1 MSDAWQYQLRIYLPD
16 ELVETARLRSD
27 DPALGQLPEILQK
40 HGASMKSQFDAFAEY
55 VVEAERNGTEQYP
68 LYQWTKATIEDPAK
82 KQKHLKSFSLH
93 VKGRELYSKD
103 EANSLEADLQPL
115 VGGGVITRISKHDSN
130 PEHNPQM
137 PERYRKRGSAKLARL
152 TKPNLCRSCPRAA
165 VGGITAACHPLS
177 LQRNGSFTIRSEV
190 AFPPRP
196 RSLSDHERPED
207 RGVSNK
213 RAS

>member
-1 MSDAWQYQLRIYLPD
+1 MMLGSTRCEFTCLMSWSRPHVSAPTTPHSGSFLKSCKSM
-16 ELVETARLRSD
+16 A
-27 DPALGQLPEILQK
+27 
-40 HGASMKSQFDAFAEY
+40 ASMKSQFDAFAEY

-103 EANSLEADLQPL
+103 EADALEADLETL

-137 PERYRKRGSAKLARL
+137 PERYRKRQAGEAG
-152 TKPNLCRSCPRAA
+152 PN
-165 VGGITAACHPLS
+165 
-177 LQRNGSFTIRSEV
+177 
-190 AFPPRP
+190 
-196 RSLSDHERPED
+196 D
-207 RGVSNK
+207 
-213 RAS
+213 

>member
-16 ELVETARLRSD
+16 ELVETVRLRSD

-93 VKGRELYSKD
+93 VRGRELYSKD
-103 EANSLEADLQPL
+103 EANSLEADL
-115 VGGGVITRISKHDSN
+115 SW
-130 PEHNPQM
+130 
-137 PERYRKRGSAKLARL
+137 
-152 TKPNLCRSCPRAA
+152 AA
-165 VGGITAACHPLS
+165 V
-177 LQRNGSFTIRSEV
+177 
-190 AFPPRP
+190 
-196 RSLSDHERPED
+196 
-207 RGVSNK
+207 
-213 RAS
+213 

>member
-27 DPALGQLPEILQK
+27 DPALGHLPEILQK

-93 VKGRELYSKD
+93 VRGRELYSKD
-103 EANSLEADLQPL
+103 EANSLETDLQPL
-115 VGGGVITRISKHDSN
+115 VGGGVIIRISKHDSN

-137 PERYRKRGSAKLARL
+137 PERYRKRG
-152 TKPNLCRSCPRAA
+152 
-165 VGGITAACHPLS
+165 VGEAGPT
-177 LQRNGSFTIRSEV
+177 
-190 AFPPRP
+190 
-196 RSLSDHERPED
+196 D
-207 RGVSNK
+207 
-213 RAS
+213 

>member
-93 VKGRELYSKD
+93 VRGRELYSKD

-115 VGGGVITRISKHDSN
+115 VGRAVITRISKHDSN

-137 PERYRKRGSAKLARL
+137 PERYRKSG
-152 TKPNLCRSCPRAA
+152 
-165 VGGITAACHPLS
+165 VGEAGPT
-177 LQRNGSFTIRSEV
+177 
-190 AFPPRP
+190 
-196 RSLSDHERPED
+196 D
-207 RGVSNK
+207 
-213 RAS
+213 